1 MAKMNYADMSIPE
14 MIAIQKELAQ
24 EISTRTQIQSMQDR
38 LLFKTGDKAKVVG
51 GYKKKLIGTVVEL
64 VNVGKTRARFD
75 VEGKPHYW
83 QMAWLERV
91 EDKAPV
97 AEAAPKAKK

>member
-14 MIAIQKELAQ
+14 MIVIQKELAQ

-38 LLFKTGDKAKVVG
+38 LHFKTGDKVKVVG
-51 GYKKKLIGTVVEL
+51 GYKKKLIGAVVEL
-64 VNVGKTRARFD
+64 TNVGKTRARFD
-75 VEGKPHYW
+75 VEGKPHFW
-83 QMAWLERV
+83 QMSWLEKI
-91 EDKAPV
+91 EEKAPV